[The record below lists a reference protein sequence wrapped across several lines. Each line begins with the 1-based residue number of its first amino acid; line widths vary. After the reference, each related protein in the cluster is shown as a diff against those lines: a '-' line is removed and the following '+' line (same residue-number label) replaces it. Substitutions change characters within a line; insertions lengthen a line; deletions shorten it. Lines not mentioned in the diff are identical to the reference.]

1 MTTAASDYPGYMVR
15 STNFKATG
23 KNTEQIMMNVVYVDS
38 NYLKTLDL
46 HLKSGTSFLEAH
58 TPNAIII
65 NESAVRKFGFQNPI
79 GQDLITSWGVKSK
92 IVGVIKDFNFESL
105 HNKVCPL
112 ILAEI
117 PGQFNFLICRINDRD
132 ISSTLKFISEKWQ
145 KIYPGIPFDYSF
157 LDAEL
162 GRLYIKDER
171 LSDAVNI
178 FTGLAMVIACLGLF
192 GLASFSVEERT
203 KEIGIRKVLG
213 ASVVS
218 VVGLLSKEFLKLVLL
233 ANLIAWP
240 LAYYFMT
247 GWLNNFAYR
256 TDITGWVFL
265 TAGGI
270 ALFVALATISAH
282 SIKAATANPVKSL
295 KYE

>member
-1 MTTAASDYPGYMVR
+1 
-15 STNFKATG
+15 
-23 KNTEQIMMNVVYVDS
+23 
-38 NYLKTLDL
+38 
-46 HLKSGTSFLEAH
+46 
-58 TPNAIII
+58 
-65 NESAVRKFGFQNPI
+65 
-79 GQDLITSWGVKSK
+79 
-92 IVGVIKDFNFESL
+92 
-105 HNKVCPL
+105 
-112 ILAEI
+112 
-117 PGQFNFLICRINDRD
+117 
-132 ISSTLKFISEKWQ
+132 
-145 KIYPGIPFDYSF
+145 
-157 LDAEL
+157 
-162 GRLYIKDER
+162 
-171 LSDAVNI
+171 
-178 FTGLAMVIACLGLF
+178 MVIACLGLF